1 MLIQCTLSC
10 RCLYWVRVQLS
21 AMYAWR
27 ITSMLLFAWKT
38 ACFCPATSQTTP
50 CFTAPVR
57 WDSNCLELKQD
68 LPSALLSPFVTGPC
82 SVTSG
87 WEAGKEKNTLEVTC
101 CSHLPAPV
109 IPERS
114 VCLWLRAASHWVL
127 SLPVSHPS
135 PPLPLLIM
143 AEWLLQPCSQA
154 A

>member
-1 MLIQCTLSC
+1 MKLPVPKCLSNVHFPVVAYTESATLSYVC
-10 RCLYWVRVQLS
+10 MKDYKHATLCHLAPWKIACL
-21 AMYAWR
+21 
-27 ITSMLLFAWKT
+27 
-38 ACFCPATSQTTP
+38 CPATSQKTP
-50 CFTAPVR
+50 CFTAPLR

-68 LPSALLSPFVTGPC
+68 LPSALLSPFVTGSC

-114 VCLWLRAASHWVL
+114 VCLWRRAASHWVL

-135 PPLPLLIM
+135 HPYLF
-143 AEWLLQPCSQA
+143 S
-154 A
+154 